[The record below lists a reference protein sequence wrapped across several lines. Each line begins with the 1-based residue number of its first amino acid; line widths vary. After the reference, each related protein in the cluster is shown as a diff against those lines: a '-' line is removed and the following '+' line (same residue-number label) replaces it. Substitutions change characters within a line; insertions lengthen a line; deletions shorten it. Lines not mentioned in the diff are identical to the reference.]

1 MAHGLRSC
9 GSQALEH
16 SLSSCGAW
24 ALLPHSMWD
33 LPRPGIEPVSLVL
46 TGRVLT
52 TGPPGKSQ
60 VITFKKLLFLHVFG
74 GDNRLSKFI
83 EMN

>member
-1 MAHGLRSC
+1 
-9 GSQALEH
+9 
-16 SLSSCGAW
+16 
-24 ALLPHSMWD
+24 MWD